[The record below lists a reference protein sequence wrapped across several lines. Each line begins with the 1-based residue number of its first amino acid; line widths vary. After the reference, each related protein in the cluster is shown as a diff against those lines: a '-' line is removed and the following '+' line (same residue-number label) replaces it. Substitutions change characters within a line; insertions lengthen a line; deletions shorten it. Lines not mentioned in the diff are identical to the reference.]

1 MNFKPILIVAGE
13 PYSIFSEIL
22 FKSLKKYRPKKP
34 IILIG
39 SKKLFIKQMNKLGYK
54 FKLNLINKNFD
65 DICLKKRNV
74 INILDINF
82 KFKKT
87 FDKISESSN
96 KYISKCFELAHE
108 ILKKNKVSGLIN
120 GPISKRTF
128 LKNKYPGITE
138 YLKKKINQ
146 IKL

>member
-54 FKLNLINKNFD
+54 FKFNLINKNLD
-65 DICLKKRNV
+65 NIYLK
-74 INILDINF
+74 
-82 KFKKT
+82 
-87 FDKISESSN
+87 KISEKTLYGSPATIN
-96 KYISKCFELAHE
+96 IGLKFIYH
-108 ILKKNKVSGLIN
+108 ILI
-120 GPISKRTF
+120 F
-128 LKNKYPGITE
+128 YF
-138 YLKKKINQ
+138 
-146 IKL
+146 IK